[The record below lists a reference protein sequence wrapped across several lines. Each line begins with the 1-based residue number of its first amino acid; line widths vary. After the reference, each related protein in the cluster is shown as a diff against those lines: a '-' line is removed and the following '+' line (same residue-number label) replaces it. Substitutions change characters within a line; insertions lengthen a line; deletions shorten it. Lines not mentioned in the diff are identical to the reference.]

1 MTVKADAFSYDRD
14 QIEELLPGLW
24 DPEYAYGTRTSDGDV
39 EPGMPKAK
47 RHDPRTADDW
57 IAHMC
62 DVQIAW
68 ANCKSI
74 TPSQKAVLFM
84 RFGLHWDQT
93 DIAEHEGLAQ
103 STISARIDGGIN
115 TLIAFLDGRAA

>member
-47 RHDPRTADDW
+47 RHDPRTADDR

-62 DVQIAW
+62 DMQIAW

-74 TPSQKAVLFM
+74 LPDERVALFLRYGM
-84 RFGLHWDQT
+84 HWDQQF
-93 DIAEHEGLAQ
+93 IAEYEGITQQAV
-103 STISARIDGGIN
+103 SHRIDGGIQA
-115 TLIAFLDGRAA
+115 LIAFLDGRAA

>member
-62 DVQIAW
+62 DMQIAW

-74 TPSQKAVLFM
+74 SPNERVALFLRYGM
-84 RFGLHWDQT
+84 HWDQQF
-93 DIAEHEGLAQ
+93 IAEHEGITQQAA
-103 STISARIDGGIN
+103 SHRIDGGIQA
-115 TLIAFLDGRAA
+115 LIAFLDGRAA

>member
-1 MTVKADAFSYDRD
+1 MTVKTDAFSYDRD

-62 DVQIAW
+62 DMQIAW

-74 TPSQKAVLFM
+74 SPNERVALFLRYGM
-84 RFGLHWDQT
+84 HWDQQF
-93 DIAEHEGLAQ
+93 IAEHEGITAR
-103 STISARIDGGIN
+103 AVAYRIDSGIN